1 MMGLEL
7 EVLRNSFHSIS
18 EEKDSDKEENNSED
32 TEKNIRTAQ
41 AKKVLLFMKTI
52 DKKKSNYLKS
62 NEHI

>member
-1 MMGLEL
+1 MMELEL